1 MINNI
6 ATAETREHITFIIA
20 LYFRLSPSS
29 KTLLGVGGHVAE
41 ADRGEA
47 GAGEVEGR
55 DVGLHVAD
63 TAGVRV
69 VVLASQHRHPAS
81 D

>member
-41 ADRGEA
+41 TDGGEA

-55 DVGLHVAD
+55 DVGLTVWHAP
-63 TAGVRV
+63 G
-69 VVLASQHRHPAS
+69 
-81 D
+81 